1 MQNWIRTDRNGLLCC
16 LFIVGM
22 AGVVALLPAGA
33 RGEITSKNNRR
44 LKAALKQYPKAD
56 ANRDGV
62 LTMNEA
68 RAYMTRMARG
78 DKGQDK
84 APSKGSKKIKT
95 VKTTDKDGTTTIIN
109 AKYGSHERQV
119 MDLWLPKSDKPT
131 PIVMYIHGGGFV
143 GGDKSHGHRQPMRAK
158 CLTAKVAF
166 ATMNYRF
173 LKHASYQEIMF
184 DGARAI
190 QSLRANARTLNI
202 DSRRIGVYGHSAGA
216 IMSMWLGFH
225 PDVGRRSSKD
235 RIGRY
240 SSTVKVAG
248 GLLTPRGSDTLALRY
263 AGRGDPP
270 LFQYNSIPFS
280 KTDDVHHPR
289 YAIAVKKKCDQL
301 RLRSVLLLK
310 DGPKPFTGDPVAAQ
324 AKYFFKYLRV
334 VNPDDKK
341 KDDGKDDKKKDVG
354 KDEKKKDDDKDEK
367 KKDDDKDGK

>member
-1 MQNWIRTDRNGLLCC
+1 
-16 LFIVGM
+16 
-22 AGVVALLPAGA
+22 
-33 RGEITSKNNRR
+33 
-44 LKAALKQYPKAD
+44 
-56 ANRDGV
+56 
-62 LTMNEA
+62 
-68 RAYMTRMARG
+68 
-78 DKGQDK
+78 
-84 APSKGSKKIKT
+84 
-95 VKTTDKDGTTTIIN
+95 
-109 AKYGSHERQV
+109 

-143 GGDKSHGHRQPMRAK
+143 GGDKSHGHRQPMRKK
-158 CLTAKVAF
+158 CLAAKVAF

-184 DGARAI
+184 DGALAI
-190 QSLRANARTLNI
+190 QAIRADARKLNI

-225 PDVGRRSSKD
+225 PDTGRRNSKD
-235 RIGRY
+235 RIGRF
-240 SSTVKVAG
+240 SSLVSVTG

-289 YAIAVKKKCDQL
+289 YAVAVKKKCDQL

-324 AKYFFKYLRV
+324 VKFFFKYLRV
-334 VNPDDKK
+334 ANP
-341 KDDGKDDKKKDVG
+341 
-354 KDEKKKDDDKDEK
+354 DEKKPVAKGK
-367 KKDDDKDGK
+367 K